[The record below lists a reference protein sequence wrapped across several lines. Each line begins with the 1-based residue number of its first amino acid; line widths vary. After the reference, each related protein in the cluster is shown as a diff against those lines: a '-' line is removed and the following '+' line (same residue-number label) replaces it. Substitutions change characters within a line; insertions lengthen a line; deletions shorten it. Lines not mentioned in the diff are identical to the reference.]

1 MTIGQLSDKSGV
13 PATTLRY
20 WERIGVLP
28 KTMRVSG
35 QRRYQPEAVDLVA
48 VLRLAKACGFS
59 LVEMRRLLS
68 GFRLETSAS
77 ERWRTSIRDHQELL
91 ERQIAQ
97 LNAMQQLLQQV
108 QQCQCADLI
117 ECGRIASSLNELKSS
132 KTTSQSSKK
141 GDAVIERS
149 SHDGMTSAVA
159 KQNKPHKKNIRSK

>member
-1 MTIGQLSDKSGV
+1 
-13 PATTLRY
+13 
-20 WERIGVLP
+20 
-28 KTMRVSG
+28 MRVSG

-117 ECGRIASSLNELKSS
+117 ECGRITSGLMSSSP
-132 KTTSQSSKK
+132 Q
-141 GDAVIERS
+141 
-149 SHDGMTSAVA
+149 
-159 KQNKPHKKNIRSK
+159 KPHCKAPFSIHNLLDRHGMPPQDWV